1 MDAAGRAN
9 EERAIPPRA
18 GVLPYLALIGACAL
32 GALIPWHDHGWQI
45 VLVSLAGILVVGG
58 IVLGGIILFVAA
70 AMNSYASNK

>member
-1 MDAAGRAN
+1 MDDDDPFPP
-9 EERAIPPRA
+9 PPRD
-18 GVLPYLALIGACAL
+18 PGAPGKQQWSTL
-32 GALIPWHDHGWQI
+32 QI